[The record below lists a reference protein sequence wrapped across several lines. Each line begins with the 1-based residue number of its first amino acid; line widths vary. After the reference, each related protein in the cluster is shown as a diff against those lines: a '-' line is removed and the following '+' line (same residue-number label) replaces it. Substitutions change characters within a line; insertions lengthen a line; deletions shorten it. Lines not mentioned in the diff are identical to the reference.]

1 MPALATVPT
10 PPTPEVSDEARR
22 ALRSIEG
29 SAGGNRRRPHGADG
43 VESRDPAS
51 PSIRVTLERD
61 GKRIELS
68 VPQAAFQVL
77 TQALAFMANGKAVT
91 LVPVGAELTTQQAAD
106 LLNVSRPYLVRL
118 LERGDIPF
126 HRTGTHRRVKAEDL
140 IAYKRTSEER
150 AEEAMSELA
159 AIAQEHDLGY

>member
-1 MPALATVPT
+1 MLTAPT

-29 SAGGNRRRPHGADG
+29 SSAA
-43 VESRDPAS
+43 
-51 PSIRVTLERD
+51 PSVDVTIERD
-61 GKRIELS
+61 GERVEFS
-68 VPQAAFQVL
+68 VPRAAFQVL

-106 LLNVSRPYLVRL
+106 LLNVSRPYLIRL
-118 LERGDIPF
+118 LERGDMPF
-126 HRTGTHRRVKAEDL
+126 HRTGTHRRVKIEEL
-140 IAYKRTSEER
+140 LAYRRKSEER
-150 AEEAMSELA
+150 AGEAMSELA